1 MKQLKGEIILF
12 LTALIWGLAFIFQ
25 STASS
30 VLGPFTF
37 NGSRFLLGAISLLP
51 LLRFNRHGINLK
63 KCAFLGGI
71 LGLCICIGANLQQ
84 YAIAFTSAGK
94 AGFITSL
101 YMIFVPIICMI
112 FYKDKISKWVLLAI
126 LMAVGGLYLLCGG
139 SLELTFADIY
149 LIGAALFFALQIIF
163 VDRYTRDV
171 NSVSLSF
178 FQYLSAAL
186 VSIIMALFFEDI
198 RFETLFE
205 ASGAI
210 LYTGILSTGVAYTLQ
225 IIGQK
230 YTEPSVASI
239 LLSLEA
245 VIAAIAGYLFLNQS
259 LSLSELFGCML
270 MLGAVLLSQLRPKE
284 KENERS

>member
-1 MKQLKGEIILF
+1 
-12 LTALIWGLAFIFQ
+12 
-25 STASS
+25 
-30 VLGPFTF
+30 
-37 NGSRFLLGAISLLP
+37 
-51 LLRFNRHGINLK
+51 
-63 KCAFLGGI
+63 
-71 LGLCICIGANLQQ
+71 
-84 YAIAFTSAGK
+84 
-94 AGFITSL
+94 
-101 YMIFVPIICMI
+101 
-112 FYKDKISKWVLLAI
+112 
-126 LMAVGGLYLLCGG
+126 
-139 SLELTFADIY
+139 
-149 LIGAALFFALQIIF
+149 
-163 VDRYTRDV
+163 
-171 NSVSLSF
+171 
-178 FQYLSAAL
+178 
-186 VSIIMALFFEDI
+186 MALFFEDI